1 MAISYFKQV
10 MEDGFFHADPHPG
23 NILIN
28 NGKICFIDFGM
39 IGELSNE
46 FISRLNNV
54 IIGLVIEDIDIAI
67 PPLEEQMRIANKV
80 SLLFSTLDKIA
91 EEL

>member
-1 MAISYFKQV
+1 MNQC
-10 MEDGFFHADPHPG
+10 
-23 NILIN
+23 IN
-28 NGKICFIDFGM
+28 SFNGVVGQQRVSKSI
-39 IGELSNE
+39 
-46 FISRLNNV
+46 
-54 IIGLVIEDIDIAI
+54 IEDIDIAI